1 MKVSATPPQN
11 RTPSLILRRH
21 LRQHR
26 VSSPSRRLNSR
37 LPSREENP
45 CLRVAQL
52 KARQKARQVEP
63 PSALSPGTLAR
74 AQPSERLQV
83 PWRAGDS
90 RRKRKKRPSSKVP
103 SKLLRLNNRPRHRR
117 TLNIRGSWMPLSVH
131 FPPVWMQEGIRSN
144 NARIFCFAGFG

>member
-52 KARQKARQVEP
+52 KARQEEP

-103 SKLLRLNNRPRHRR
+103 SKLLRLNN
-117 TLNIRGSWMPLSVH
+117 
-131 FPPVWMQEGIRSN
+131 
-144 NARIFCFAGFG
+144 